1 MSGPIAKATI
11 LAELKRLKFDD
22 EKTYTAHELKGVGEY
37 LLARRLIRWIES
49 LPDQEKPYCLVTVSG
64 GGQRAFEIVF
74 GILDGVLG
82 VKFVQSV
89 KGGARVEPG
98 VSDALDGGGIRGHLH
113 VARIDI
119 RSGARA
125 DVLFVLRVS
134 LVKV

>member
-64 GGQRAFEIVF
+64 GVAEVYHRDVGCEIDVFDFDDWKTRSRTLRDRKRAKAIAKNLPPEV
-74 GILDGVLG
+74 
-82 VKFVQSV
+82 
-89 KGGARVEPG
+89 GAAFLEE
-98 VSDALDGGGIRGHLH
+98 LE
-113 VARIDI
+113 
-119 RSGARA
+119 
-125 DVLFVLRVS
+125 
-134 LVKV
+134 